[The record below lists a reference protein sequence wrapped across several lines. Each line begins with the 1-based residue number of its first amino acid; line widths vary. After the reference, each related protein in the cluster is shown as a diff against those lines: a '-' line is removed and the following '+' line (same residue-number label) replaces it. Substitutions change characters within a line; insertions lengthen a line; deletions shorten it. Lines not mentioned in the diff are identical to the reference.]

1 MYTSMRKIDFEGIT
15 IWLQNT
21 QIITKYKIFYLLQFN
36 NQKLSQNMGQ
46 FFSFV
51 QKIVEIDY
59 LFRSS

>member
-1 MYTSMRKIDFEGIT
+1 MRKIDFEGIT
-15 IWLQNT
+15 ISLQNT
-21 QIITKYKIFYLLQFN
+21 QIITKYKDFYLLQFN

>member
-1 MYTSMRKIDFEGIT
+1 MRKIDFEGIT
-15 IWLQNT
+15 ISLQNT
-21 QIITKYKIFYLLQFN
+21 QIITKYKDFNLLQFN

-59 LFRSS
+59 MFRSS